1 MRLHCFLTIFTVT
14 PLLVTSLSVLEVL
27 DKTSSVLGLLETA
40 WELVNNDLGI
50 IELSDG
56 KRDRMLF
63 SKIDNIN
70 MQLVDMNE
78 KSKRNGYAFT
88 KSVCKHSNCLCIFK
102 EIILISSCGWW
113 PIFRNKLSCSLI

>member
-1 MRLHCFLTIFTVT
+1 
-14 PLLVTSLSVLEVL
+14 VTSLSVLEVL

-40 WELVNNDLGI
+40 WELLNNDLGI

-78 KSKRNGYAFT
+78 KINEMGMRSRNPFVNIQT
-88 KSVCKHSNCLCIFK
+88 VSVFSRK
-102 EIILISSCGWW
+102 
-113 PIFRNKLSCSLI
+113 

>member
-1 MRLHCFLTIFTVT
+1 
-14 PLLVTSLSVLEVL
+14 VTSLSVLEVL

-40 WELVNNDLGI
+40 WELLNNDLGI
-50 IELSDG
+50 IEISDG

-78 KSKRNGYAFT
+78 KINEMGMRSRNPFVNIQT
-88 KSVCKHSNCLCIFK
+88 VSVFSRK
-102 EIILISSCGWW
+102 
-113 PIFRNKLSCSLI
+113 

>member
-1 MRLHCFLTIFTVT
+1 VT
-14 PLLVTSLSVLEVL
+14 PLSVLEVL

-40 WELVNNDLGI
+40 WELLNNDLGI
-50 IELSDG
+50 IEISDG

-78 KSKRNGYAFT
+78 KINEMGMRSRNPFVNIQT
-88 KSVCKHSNCLCIFK
+88 VSVFSRK
-102 EIILISSCGWW
+102 
-113 PIFRNKLSCSLI
+113 

>member
-1 MRLHCFLTIFTVT
+1 M
-14 PLLVTSLSVLEVL
+14 TSLSVLEVL

-78 KSKRNGYAFT
+78 KINEMGMRSRNPFVNIQT
-88 KSVCKHSNCLCIFK
+88 VSVFSRK
-102 EIILISSCGWW
+102 
-113 PIFRNKLSCSLI
+113 

>member
-1 MRLHCFLTIFTVT
+1 
-14 PLLVTSLSVLEVL
+14 VTSLSVLEVL

-78 KSKRNGYAFT
+78 KINEMGMRSRNPFVNIQT
-88 KSVCKHSNCLCIFK
+88 VSVFSRK
-102 EIILISSCGWW
+102 
-113 PIFRNKLSCSLI
+113 

>member
-78 KSKRNGYAFT
+78 KINEMGMRSRNPFVNIQT
-88 KSVCKHSNCLCIFK
+88 VSVFSRK
-102 EIILISSCGWW
+102 
-113 PIFRNKLSCSLI
+113 